1 MKKIVTIMLVI
12 LLLSIYSSFV
22 FAASTP
28 ISLTGDSTAKPNETK
43 TLTMQISSEKLIGV
57 VSGIVCYFL
66 KIDDSMLNSI
76 LLGIMS
82 TMSAGGIADLIK
94 IPKTDDDTLSEG

>member
-1 MKKIVTIMLVI
+1 MLVAYTFGAI
-12 LLLSIYSSFV
+12 
-22 FAASTP
+22 
-28 ISLTGDSTAKPNETK
+28 TK
-43 TLTMQISSEKLIGV
+43 IFIEKLPNKYIPIQNIVIGV
-57 VSGIVCYFL
+57 ASGIVCYFL
-66 KIDDSMLNSI
+66 KIDDNMLNSI

>member
-1 MKKIVTIMLVI
+1 MLVAYTFGAI
-12 LLLSIYSSFV
+12 
-22 FAASTP
+22 
-28 ISLTGDSTAKPNETK
+28 TK
-43 TLTMQISSEKLIGV
+43 IFIEKLPNKYIPIQNIVIGV

-66 KIDDSMLNSI
+66 KIDDNMLNSI

-94 IPKTDDDTLSEG
+94 IPKTDDNTLSEG